1 MPLSSL
7 NSLANN
13 CLAKLITYNQCNL
26 RYSTSCFKN
35 INNTLIDVLLISVVH
50 ISEELWLAVTRRIQT
65 IHIKYVDET
74 LWAKPRYWPFVR
86 GIHRWHSPHKCQWR
100 GALMFSLICAWING
114 WVNNREIA
122 DLRRH
127 RAHYDAIVMWS
138 NYTSLDHY
146 SGELFPKLGTK
157 LGKPDRVRV
166 YSVCCIFIQYILLPS
181 TPKSLLCFLQNCRA
195 FCYHCGNQDSNTWDT
210 LGIISAY
217 GPLLQLTY
225 LVIWYIY
232 NMIYIRQAQTK
243 PYQRQITHMGV
254 TVGAYSQ
261 LTWEADCHWER
272 SYGIGNRFPEGN
284 DLDMLSIIS
293 KD

>member
-1 MPLSSL
+1 MIGCYTPHTNYPHQICWRNLVGKAGLLTLCAGNSPVTFPSQMP
-7 NSLANN
+7 
-13 CLAKLITYNQCNL
+13 
-26 RYSTSCFKN
+26 
-35 INNTLIDVLLISVVH
+35 
-50 ISEELWLAVTRRIQT
+50 VTRSFDVFFDLCVNKQ
-65 IHIKYVDET
+65 
-74 LWAKPRYWPFVR
+74 
-86 GIHRWHSPHKCQWR
+86 
-100 GALMFSLICAWING
+100 
-114 WVNNREIA
+114 WVNDREIA

-127 RAHYDAIVMWS
+127 RAHYDAIVMW
-138 NYTSLDHY
+138 NKYTSLDHY

-157 LGKPDRVRV
+157 LGKPDRIRV
-166 YSVCCIFIQYILLPS
+166 YSVCCIFIQYILLPF
-181 TPKSLLCFLQNCRA
+181 TPKSLLCFLPNCRA
-195 FCYHCGNQDSNTWDT
+195 FCYHCGTYPPFERWKIHKITWDT

-225 LVIWYIY
+225 LIFLYIY

-272 SYGIGNRFPEGN
+272 SYGIGNWFPEGN

-293 KD
+293 